1 MITNWN
7 SYSLSKVIESQSYM
21 RVISEMIE
29 LEEKVSFIYE
39 LHGTYFCS
47 LVYDDDT
54 KSSFDDV

>member
-1 MITNWN
+1 
-7 SYSLSKVIESQSYM
+7 M